1 MNIDVLAAV
10 AVLLLLATLVVVVL
24 LLRRAGGTGGE
35 GQRALA
41 EENARL
47 TAELTGE
54 REQGRTS
61 LVDAGQL
68 RGRLEALQAELQSE
82 RTRAASQLQSM
93 TALTG
98 RIERETAVASERDT
112 RLAERE
118 AALRKAE
125 QGLEELQQQLQQ
137 QRVRYQQLHGEHAQA
152 QANLQHS
159 ERASAELR
167 AYLETAKDKLSGA
180 FAELAGKVFDERGQ
194 QFEKNVRLATVQSRA
209 DIEGL
214 LKPFSDKLGDF
225 RTRVDTL
232 YGEEARERASLLG
245 AVGELKTLNQD
256 MAVQAAALTNALK
269 GSAKVRGDWGELML
283 DNVLRA
289 SGLEE
294 GVHYQRQK
302 HAVDDDGARL
312 RPDVV
317 VQFPDQRSV
326 VIDSKVNL
334 IAWQEA
340 MNAATPEQSE
350 EALRRHAVGL
360 RQHIK
365 DLGEKNYP
373 KALGNDALDITIAF
387 VPIEGALSAAL
398 GADGALQAYAFD
410 NKVVFASPNTLM
422 ALLRV
427 AERLWTRD
435 KVQKQALKIS
445 EAGGLVLD
453 ALSAFLSDFNG
464 VGRKLEEANKVFADA
479 RNRLV
484 DSPQSAINRAR
495 RLAELGSK
503 SKKAL
508 PPELEPDPL
517 QQLGSADSE

>member
-1 MNIDVLAAV
+1 MNIEVLLILAV
-10 AVLLLLATLVVVVL
+10 VLLLATLVALVL
-24 LLRRAGGTGGE
+24 LWRRSAGGAPSDE
-35 GQRALA
+35 LQRL
-41 EENARL
+41 L
-47 TAELTGE
+47 DSE
-54 REQGRTS
+54 REQHRLA

-68 RGRLEALQAELQSE
+68 RGRLDALSTELENERSRSQQHAQAVTTL
-82 RTRAASQLQSM
+82 
-93 TALTG
+93 TA
-98 RIERETAVASERDT
+98 RVEREAALSASREAQ
-112 RLAERE
+112 LAERE
-118 AALRKAE
+118 AALAQARAAVAE
-125 QGLEELQQQLQQ
+125 TSSELQQAQQ
-137 QRVRYQQLHGEHAQA
+137 RYQQLHGEHARA
-152 QANLQHS
+152 VANLQHS

-167 AYLETAKDKLSGA
+167 SYLDTAKEKLSGA

-194 QFEKNVRLATVQSRA
+194 QFEKNVRQATVQSRA

-214 LKPFSDKLGDF
+214 LKPFADKLGDF

-232 YGEEARERASLLG
+232 YGEEARQRASLLG

-256 MAVQAAALTNALK
+256 MAAQASALTNALK
-269 GSAKVRGDWGELML
+269 GNAKVRGDWGELML
-283 DNVLRA
+283 DNVLRG

-302 HAVDDDGARL
+302 HAVDDEGARL

-317 VQFPDQRSV
+317 VQFPDERSV

-340 MNAATPEQSE
+340 MNATTPEQSE
-350 EALRRHAVGL
+350 DALRRHAVAL
-360 RQHIK
+360 RQHVK

-373 KALGNDALDITIAF
+373 KALGSETLDITIAF

-398 GADGALQAYAFD
+398 GADGSLQAFAFD
-410 NKVVFASPNTLM
+410 NRVVFASPNTLM

-453 ALSAFLSDFNG
+453 ALTGFLQDFTAMG
-464 VGRKLEEANKVFADA
+464 KKLDDAGKAYADA
-479 RNRLV
+479 RNRLI
-484 DSPQSAINRAR
+484 DSPQSAISRAR

-503 SKKAL
+503 AKRAL
-508 PPELEPDPL
+508 PPELTPDPM
-517 QQLGSADSE
+517 QQLGAPEDDEDGNAG

>member
-1 MNIDVLAAV
+1 MNIEVLMILAV
-10 AVLLLLATLVVVVL
+10 VLLLATLVAL
-24 LLRRAGGTGGE
+24 LLLWRRTPGNAASDDL
-35 GQRALA
+35 QRQLDS
-41 EENARL
+41 
-47 TAELTGE
+47 E
-54 REQGRTS
+54 REQHRLA

-68 RGRLEALQAELQSE
+68 RGRLDALGAELENE
-82 RTRAASQLQSM
+82 RARSQQHAQAVTTL
-93 TALTG
+93 TA
-98 RIERETAVASERDT
+98 RVEREAALSASREAQ
-112 RLAERE
+112 LAERE
-118 AALRKAE
+118 AALAQARAA
-125 QGLEELQQQLQQ
+125 LADISSELQQAHQ
-137 QRVRYQQLHGEHAQA
+137 RYQQLHGEHARA
-152 QANLQHS
+152 VANLQHS

-167 AYLETAKDKLSGA
+167 SYLDTAKEKLSGA

-194 QFEKNVRLATVQSRA
+194 QFEKNVRQATVQSRA

-214 LKPFSDKLGDF
+214 LKPFADKLGDF

-232 YGEEARERASLLG
+232 YGEEARQRASLLG

-256 MAVQAAALTNALK
+256 MAAQASALTNALK
-269 GSAKVRGDWGELML
+269 GNAKVRGDWGELML
-283 DNVLRA
+283 DNVLRG

-302 HAVDDDGARL
+302 HAVDDEGARL

-317 VQFPDQRSV
+317 VRFPDERSV

-350 EALRRHAVGL
+350 DALRRHAVAL
-360 RQHIK
+360 CQHVK

-373 KALGNDALDITIAF
+373 KALGSETLDITIAF

-398 GADGALQAYAFD
+398 GADGSLQAFAFD
-410 NKVVFASPNTLM
+410 NRVVFASPNTLM

-453 ALSAFLSDFNG
+453 ALTGFLKDFNA
-464 VGRKLEEANKVFADA
+464 VGSKLDDAAKVYADA
-479 RNRLV
+479 RNRLI
-484 DSPQSAINRAR
+484 DSPQSAISRAR

-503 SKKAL
+503 AKRAL
-508 PPELEPDPL
+508 PPELTPDPM
-517 QQLGSADSE
+517 QQLGASEDDEDANAG